1 MTGVDIE
8 AIRAAIHEL
17 SWMEQIVVSVI
28 ILICAY
34 ALWSILAI
42 TWRLSELVLAKTAL
56 IEAQTDLVHAQV
68 ELTEAQTRQLEPDE
82 DE

>member
-1 MTGVDIE
+1 MTGVDLE
-8 AIRAAIHEL
+8 AIRTTIHEL

-34 ALWSILAI
+34 ALWSILAA
-42 TWRLSELVLAKTAL
+42 TWRLSEMALAKKDL
-56 IEAQTDLVHAQV
+56 LEAQADLVRAQI

>member
-1 MTGVDIE
+1 MTGADIE
-8 AIRAAIHEL
+8 AIRTAIHEL
-17 SWMEQIVVSVI
+17 SWVGQIAVSAI

-42 TWRLSELVLAKTAL
+42 TWRLSELVLAKIDLT
-56 IEAQTDLVHAQV
+56 EAQTDLVRAQV
-68 ELTEAQTRQLEPDE
+68 DLTEAQTRQLEPDE